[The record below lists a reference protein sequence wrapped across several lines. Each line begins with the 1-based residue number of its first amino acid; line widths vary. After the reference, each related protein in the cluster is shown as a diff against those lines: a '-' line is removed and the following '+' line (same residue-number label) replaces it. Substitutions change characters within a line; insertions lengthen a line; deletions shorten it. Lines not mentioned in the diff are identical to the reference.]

1 MYWTKSLLIEIQKK
15 KRPKM
20 LISLS
25 FSYLLAWQNQ
35 IAKIIQ
41 YFTYHLSH
49 LSMLSAKTIR
59 INIVTDCLVVK
70 EKE

>member
-1 MYWTKSLLIEIQKK
+1 
-15 KRPKM
+15 M

-35 IAKIIQ
+35 IAKITQ

-49 LSMLSAKTIR
+49 LSTLSAKTIR
-59 INIVTDCLVVK
+59 INIVTDCLFAK